1 MKRLNPAST
10 GFDFDGV
17 IADTMAAFVRIACA
31 DYGLCKV
38 RPEDFSAF
46 DTAPLPQEII
56 DEIFA
61 FLTAQPLRGGVQP
74 MPGATELIR
83 QLCTHSPLTIVTARP
98 DAGPVE
104 EWLAHFFAPKTCAC
118 IQVLATGDHDGKEPF
133 IRQAGLNAFIDD
145 RAETCLA
152 LAEGG
157 IDAHVFAQPWNQ
169 GKCAGLPVVQDWA
182 ELGRL
187 FGVAGF

>member
-1 MKRLNPAST
+1 MKRLIPAST

-38 RPEDFSAF
+38 RPEDFRAF
-46 DTAPLPQEII
+46 DTAPLPQDII

-61 FLTAQPLRGGVQP
+61 FLTVQPLRGGVQP
-74 MPGATELIR
+74 MPGASEIIR
-83 QLCTHSPLTIVTARP
+83 QLCVRSPLTIVTARP
-98 DAGPVE
+98 DAAPVE
-104 EWLAHFFAPKTCAC
+104 EWLAHFFAPETCAR
-118 IQVLATGDHDGKEPF
+118 IQVLATGDHDGKAPF
-133 IRQAGLNAFIDD
+133 IRQAGLKAFIDD
-145 RAETCLA
+145 RAETCKA
-152 LAEGG
+152 LAADG

-169 GKCAGLPVVQDWA
+169 GLCPNLPVVQDWA

-187 FGVAGF
+187 FGV